1 MELEGHLLWSPKEQR
16 AVSLSLEGDFI
27 QDMERDMS
35 RNDREMSMSS
45 STEGEIKIEITVS
58 AE

>member
-1 MELEGHLLWSPKEQR
+1 
-16 AVSLSLEGDFI
+16 
-27 QDMERDMS
+27 MS